1 MRQWSPTARVVT
13 FVLGLVAAVVL
24 FIAGAVYLTVR
35 SFTESPDACDTVDGV
50 APQALTWAAEDGQ
63 WYRSTAFE
71 VSADR
76 PRMRVDS
83 VVVGEE
89 NAPIFPVGVRIF
101 AVKAGTA
108 LEELR
113 PRPST
118 SGSPPSSAPP
128 RTDIVSI
135 GSGIHGVNEE
145 EVLGEGRWELVSD
158 GPASQTTVRPCG

>member
-1 MRQWSPTARVVT
+1 MREWSPTARVVT
-13 FVLGLVAAVVL
+13 FVLGLIASIVL
-24 FIAGAVYLTVR
+24 LIGGSIYWMVH
-35 SFTESPDACDTVDGV
+35 SFTDSPDACDTVDGI
-50 APQALTWAAEDGQ
+50 APQALVWVAEDGQ
-63 WYRSTAFE
+63 WNRSTSFE
-71 VSADR
+71 VSADH

-83 VVVGEE
+83 VVVGED

-108 LEELR
+108 LEVVR
-113 PRPST
+113 PRPPT
-118 SGSPPSSAPP
+118 SGSPPTSVLV

-158 GPASQTTVRPCG
+158 GPASNTTVRPCG